1 MSGDHR
7 ALDTRAAS
15 EIFGSREAHT
25 IGSEG
30 VAIPTP
36 APCVGSA
43 LTSDSSGCVAVV
55 VVVVVVG
62 DMVMGSVCMGGS
74 CGARVLDVVAAVVV
88 GVGVVA
94 EVLIGPDIFI
104 ADLPNV
110 SRSKRV
116 GKAYRSLV

>member
-1 MSGDHR
+1 MTNALTWTYKIISLLPVALVGIRYDHPVSGDHR

-36 APCVGSA
+36 APCVGSV

-74 CGARVLDVVAAVVV
+74 
-88 GVGVVA
+88 
-94 EVLIGPDIFI
+94 
-104 ADLPNV
+104 
-110 SRSKRV
+110 
-116 GKAYRSLV
+116 